1 MPVNAD
7 GEMLDLLDVRG
18 STDASSADATNEFF
32 EFFDANLF
40 PLCGAV
46 SPNQNQQIDQHLM
59 NMTASLL
66 HAK

>member
-18 STDASSADATNEFF
+18 STDASSADATN

-66 HAK
+66 HGK